1 MFKCHK
7 NGDIQLSMTPCR
19 VAECIIGL
27 STGWSKNGT
36 KIFVRLNLIL
46 TDLQNYFTIR
56 IRRKFVIIQ
65 SLKTPPHLK
74 CVVARSQQYL
84 VNTYQCLNNKATSIT
99 IQEINNRKKRV
110 LKVGLIYLTVS
121 FCRFYIRCSMCLRS
135 AWTTHSSRRR

>member
-1 MFKCHK
+1 
-7 NGDIQLSMTPCR
+7 MTPCR

-74 CVVARSQQYL
+74 CVVAWSQQYL
-84 VNTYQCLNNKATSIT
+84 LKYQCLNNKATSIA
-99 IQEINNRKKRV
+99 IKEINSRKQRV
-110 LKVGLIYLTVS
+110 LKVGLNYLTVS
-121 FCRFYIRCSMCLRS
+121 FCRFYIRCSMCPQS
-135 AWTTHSSRRR
+135 ALLLDNTLKPATL